1 MKGQDFTRIVANE
14 LAKQPHIN
22 SAVSD
27 ILEGLTKGQLAGY
40 SLETYGH
47 MRPNNLNYWDS
58 LFAIESEVIAH
69 MFEALGSSGVRLQ
82 AMHEHFP
89 TSWDMFLKYIKRF

>member
-1 MKGQDFTRIVANE
+1 M
-14 LAKQPHIN
+14 
-22 SAVSD
+22 SD

-47 MRPNNLNYWDS
+47 MKPNNLNYWDS

-82 AMHEHFP
+82 AMREHFP
-89 TSWDMFLKYIKRF
+89 TSWDMFLEYIKRF